1 MVARYNAGMSF
12 NALNV
17 LQQTFG
23 FSEFRNPQEAII
35 NRILEGGDALV
46 LMPTGGGKS
55 LCYQIPAILR
65 EGVGVVVSPL
75 IALMEDQVSA
85 LQQLGV
91 SARFL
96 NSSLSTE
103 DQRIV
108 EQELLRGEIDL
119 LYVAPERLNQ
129 PYFLSILDSIPIA
142 LFAIDEAHCV
152 SQWGHDFRVDYL
164 QLSILHERFP
174 HVPRIALTATADSRT
189 RNEILHRL
197 DLVSAEQYISGFDR
211 PNIQY
216 RITEKT
222 NAKQQLLHFLRQE
235 HDKDSGIVYCL
246 SRKKVDQIAEWL
258 NQNGFTALPYHAGL
272 SAEVRRENQTQFL
285 REESVIVVATI
296 AFGMGIDKPDVRFV
310 AHLDLPKSLEAYYQE
325 TGRAGRDGLPAT
337 AWMTYGVQDVITL
350 RQMLE
355 SSNGNETFKKAERF
369 KLEAI
374 LGFCEISSCRRQ
386 NLLQYFGEEME
397 NACGNCDTCLSPVE
411 TWDASEMAQKA
422 MSCVYRTE
430 QRFGVGHLI
439 DVLLGKE
446 TAKVKQFNHQHSST
460 FGIAKDSNDRQLRSV
475 FRQLIARAYLS
486 VEVEGYGSIRLTEKS
501 RPVLRG
507 EERLYLRKESQRP
520 EKYKSGATTSKTKK
534 YDSSQASTLDNL
546 LWEAMR
552 ELRTTLAQEQGL
564 PPYVI
569 FHDATLMELVQYQ
582 PINRIEF
589 AKINGVGQ
597 AKLDRYADI
606 FIDLIKDIQGK
617 HAFAGSETEEESN
630 KEKSDIISLQ
640 MFKDGMSPQQI
651 AEHRQLKLTTI
662 FTHLSKFIE
671 TGLIDVEKVIE
682 LDETNINSI
691 KDVMAENVT
700 DEGGISLKQIFD
712 EFAGA
717 YSYETLRCVRASL
730 LQNLETL
737 S

>member
-1 MVARYNAGMSF
+1 MSTS
-12 NALNV
+12 ALNI
-17 LQQTFG
+17 LQETFG
-23 FSEFRNPQEAII
+23 YDAFRSPQEEII
-35 NRILEGGDALV
+35 NNILQGNDVLV
-46 LMPTGGGKS
+46 LMPTGAGKS
-55 LCYQIPAILR
+55 LCYQIPAMIR
-65 EGVGVVVSPL
+65 DGVGVVISPL
-75 IALMEDQVSA
+75 IALMQDQVDA
-85 LQQLGV
+85 LTQLGV
-91 SARFL
+91 RANYL
-96 NSSLSTE
+96 NSSQTYQE
-103 DQRIV
+103 QREIERRLV
-108 EQELLRGEIDL
+108 AGDIDL
-119 LYVAPERLNQ
+119 LYVAPERLAQ
-129 PYFLSILDSIPIA
+129 DTMLDLLDNLPIG

-164 QLSILHERFP
+164 ELSLLHQRYP
-174 HVPRIALTATADSRT
+174 HVPRIALTATADDRT
-189 RNEILHRL
+189 QQEIIRRL
-197 DLVSAEQYISGFDR
+197 DLGEAKQFKCGFDR

-216 RITEKT
+216 RVTEKEST
-222 NAKQQLLHFLRQE
+222 KQQLLHFLNRE
-235 HDKDSGIVYCL
+235 HTNDSGIVYCL
-246 SRKKVDQIAEWL
+246 SRKKVDQVAGWL
-258 NQNGFTALPYHAGL
+258 VDEGFKALPYHAGMGTEQR
-272 SAEVRRENQTQFL
+272 AENQQRFL
-285 REESVIVVATI
+285 REDGIIMVATI

-486 VEVEGYGSIRLTEKS
+486 VDVEGYGSIRLTEKS

-617 HAFAGSETEEESN
+617 HASAGSETEEEGT

-691 KDVMAENVT
+691 KDVMAENVN

>member
-1 MVARYNAGMSF
+1 MSTS
-12 NALNV
+12 ALNI
-17 LQQTFG
+17 LQETFG
-23 FSEFRNPQEAII
+23 YDAFRSPQEEII
-35 NRILEGGDALV
+35 NTILQGNDVLV
-46 LMPTGGGKS
+46 LMPTGAGKS
-55 LCYQIPAILR
+55 LCYQIPAMIR
-65 EGVGVVVSPL
+65 DGVGVVISPL
-75 IALMEDQVSA
+75 IALMQDQVDA
-85 LQQLGV
+85 LTQLGV
-91 SARFL
+91 RANYL
-96 NSSLSTE
+96 NSSQTYQE
-103 DQRIV
+103 QREIERRLV
-108 EQELLRGEIDL
+108 AGDIDL
-119 LYVAPERLNQ
+119 LYVAPERLAQ
-129 PYFLSILDSIPIA
+129 DTMLDLLDNLPIG

-164 QLSILHERFP
+164 ELSLLHQRYP
-174 HVPRIALTATADSRT
+174 HVPRIALTATADDRT
-189 RNEILHRL
+189 QQEIIRRL
-197 DLVSAEQYISGFDR
+197 DLGEAKQFKCGFDR

-216 RITEKT
+216 RVTEKEST
-222 NAKQQLLHFLRQE
+222 KQQLLHFLNRE
-235 HDKDSGIVYCL
+235 HANDSGIVYCL
-246 SRKKVDQIAEWL
+246 SRKKVDQVAGWL
-258 NQNGFTALPYHAGL
+258 VDEGFKALPYHAGMGTEQR
-272 SAEVRRENQTQFL
+272 AENQQRFL
-285 REESVIVVATI
+285 REDGIIMVATI

-411 TWDASEMAQKA
+411 TWDASETAQKA

-439 DVLLGKE
+439 DVLLGKV

-460 FGIAKDSNDRQLRSV
+460 FGIAKDYNDRQLRSV

-486 VEVEGYGSIRLTEKS
+486 VDVEGYGSIRLTEKS

-617 HAFAGSETEEESN
+617 RASAGSETEEEST